1 MLLKNLPCP
10 LFDVRKIK
18 IYWIING
25 PPRSCDLTPLDYFI
39 KSYMKSEVQKNN
51 PLSISQTHY
60 KIICVIG
67 EVEQKLWLVII
78 RNLTKEW

>member
-1 MLLKNLPCP
+1 
-10 LFDVRKIK
+10 
-18 IYWIING
+18 
-25 PPRSCDLTPLDYFI
+25 
-39 KSYMKSEVQKNN
+39 MKSEVQKNN